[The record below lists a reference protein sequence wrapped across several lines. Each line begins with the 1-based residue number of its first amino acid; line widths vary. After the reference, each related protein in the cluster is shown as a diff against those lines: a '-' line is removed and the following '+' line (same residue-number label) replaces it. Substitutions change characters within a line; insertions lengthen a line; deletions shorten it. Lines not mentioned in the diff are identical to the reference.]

1 MIFTDSKMELAER
14 ISTEVSR
21 NKDAIISLT
30 QELVR
35 VPSFSSDAEGLSAI
49 AHVISE
55 EMKKAGLS
63 VELME
68 AEKGLTNVIGK
79 YRGSDT
85 APWILF
91 NGHTDVVPVP
101 SEKDWVSPPFSAEI
115 KDGRIYGRGACDMKG
130 GLAAMLTVP
139 KIIFSLFPEYKGNL
153 ILAATVDEEIG
164 GFNGMKYV
172 VEQGIKANMGIV
184 CEPTDLKIVN
194 VCKGLLWLKLR
205 TRGISAHGGMPKQ
218 GVNAIHKMSIIIDAL
233 ENYDFPQTPHE
244 ILGKPSVNIGKI
256 RGGSRPNVVPDFCEA
271 EIDIRYLPGQIYQQ
285 IIDELNGLISDLRKQ
300 DPQIDAEVKLVR
312 YRSPVE
318 ISIEE
323 TVVKTVGEALRRI
336 LGREPEF
343 RGMISA
349 ADSEYLVNAGIP
361 SIMFGPGSD
370 HLAHATNEWIAIDDI
385 LTAVKVYT
393 ATCLEIT

>member
-1 MIFTDSKMELAER
+1 MELAER

-21 NKDAIISLT
+21 NKDAIASLT
-30 QELVR
+30 RELVR
-35 VPSFSSDAEGLSAI
+35 IPSFSGDAEGLSAM
-49 AHVISE
+49 AQVISE

-79 YRGSDT
+79 CRGSDT

-101 SEKDWVSPPFSAEI
+101 SEKDWVSPPFGAEI

-139 KIIFSLFPEYKGNL
+139 KIIFSLFPEYKGNF

-172 VEQGIKANMGIV
+172 MEQRIKADMGIV
-184 CEPTDLKIVN
+184 CEPTDLKIVI

-205 TRGISAHGGMPKQ
+205 TGGRNAHGGMPEQ
-218 GVNAIHKMSIIIDAL
+218 GINAISKMSKVLGAL
-233 ENYDFPQTPHE
+233 ENYDFQRTPHE

-256 RGGSRPNVVPDFCEA
+256 SGGSRPNVVPDSCEA
-271 EIDIRYLPGQIYQQ
+271 EIDIRYLPGQTYQQ
-285 IIDELNGLISDLRKQ
+285 IINELNKLMHNLEKQ
-300 DPQIDAEVKLVR
+300 DPQIDAEIELIR

-318 ISIEE
+318 IPREE
-323 TVVKTVGEALRRI
+323 TVVRTVGEALRRM